1 MKNKIRHTGIV
12 TKNLRKSLTFWQS
25 YFGFK
30 KIKDDVEFGNTIDK
44 VLGYKNIEVRTIK
57 LKDSSGSLI
66 ELLTFKNC
74 PVIKKRKIL
83 PYTNGITH
91 ISITVNNIDKIYN
104 RLKKKIRFNSKPLY
118 SHDGK
123 VKMTY
128 CRTPEGAF
136 LELVQEI

>member
-30 KIKDDVEFGNTIDK
+30 KIKDDIEFGNTIDK

-66 ELLTFKNC
+66 ELLTFKN
-74 PVIKKRKIL
+74 
-83 PYTNGITH
+83 
-91 ISITVNNIDKIYN
+91 
-104 RLKKKIRFNSKPLY
+104 
-118 SHDGK
+118 
-123 VKMTY
+123 
-128 CRTPEGAF
+128 
-136 LELVQEI
+136 